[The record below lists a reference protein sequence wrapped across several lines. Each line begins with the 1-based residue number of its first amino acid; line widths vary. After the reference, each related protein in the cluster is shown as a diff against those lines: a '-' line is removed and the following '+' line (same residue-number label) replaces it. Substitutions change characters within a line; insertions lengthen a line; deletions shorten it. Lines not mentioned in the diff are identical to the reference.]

1 MRNVPR
7 EIVEYIDQKGRVP
20 FRYWLDRLKDRK
32 AAAIIDARLTRVR
45 MGNLGHSKSVGN
57 GVKELKVDFGPGYR
71 VYFGEYSGKVVVLL
85 IGGDKKTQTAD
96 IKLAQQYWA
105 EYLEE

>member
-1 MRNVPR
+1 
-7 EIVEYIDQKGRVP
+7 
-20 FRYWLDRLKDRK
+20 
-32 AAAIIDARLTRVR
+32 
-45 MGNLGHSKSVGN
+45 
-57 GVKELKVDFGPGYR
+57 VKELKVDFGPGYR